1 MPSVGSSRSG
11 ARAARVATR
20 GVARR
25 LGPAAVLAAAVTAS
39 AMCTHGDIAVIEPPA
54 KPPPSALTL
63 TILPG
68 DPETAAQLGWQAG
81 IPGAQVI
88 LAPSVKPRA
97 WGGGDTAT
105 GPPIDTLVTDSAG
118 HVSVPAL
125 PAGWYYVE
133 VRRWLAPAEA
143 ARLSPGADLIG
154 FMTQQVVER
163 GDVTLSVP
171 GSHRRSIVISEASNF
186 PLWDPVTGGNYT
198 LGGYLELANN
208 SDTTVYLDGLVIGLM
223 LAATENSQGTNCAT
237 MAPFDNDPLGVWV
250 WYMDSLPGTG
260 HDYPLAP
267 GAVAVLATDAI
278 DHRPISPLQGL
289 DLSHANFDM
298 WGNADAKPPGIP
310 ESIPISTN
318 GVWDEGHGMIFS
330 FGLASAIVVALP
342 VDTTALPKVQA
353 YQTEHGWVQRIPR
366 DHILD
371 LLWAFWPH
379 LVTVYN
385 NLCPIQVSSALDR
398 QPAPLWWTEL
408 PDGTWQGLGAYSI
421 QRKVAYTRA
430 DGRKIL
436 QDTRTT
442 EADFF
447 VGLRTGFQLP

>member
-1 MPSVGSSRSG
+1 MPSAEGSRVGSG
-11 ARAARVATR
+11 AVRLATR
-20 GVARR
+20 RHARR
-25 LGPAAVLAAAVTAS
+25 LRGEAVLAALVACAT
-39 AMCTHGDIAVIEPPA
+39 CTHGEVTVLEPAA
-54 KPPPSALTL
+54 KPPSGALTL

-68 DPETAAQLGWQAG
+68 EAAAELGWTAG
-81 IPGAQVI
+81 IPGAEVI

-97 WGGGDTAT
+97 LGAGDTAT

-133 VRRWLAPAEA
+133 VRRWLTPAERG
-143 ARLSPGADLIG
+143 RLAPGDDLIG
-154 FMTQQVVER
+154 FMTQEVVER
-163 GDVTLSVP
+163 GSATLSVP
-171 GSHRRSIVISEASNF
+171 GSHRRSIVISEVSTF
-186 PLWDPVTGGNYT
+186 PQTVTAETYYSY
-198 LGGYLELANN
+198 GGYLELANN

-223 LAATENSQGTNCAT
+223 SGVAENSQGTNCAT
-237 MAPFDNDPLGVWV
+237 MAPFDNDALGVWV

-260 HDYPLAP
+260 HDHPLAP
-267 GAVAVLATDAI
+267 GAVALIATDAI
-278 DHRPISPLQGL
+278 DHRPLSPLYGL
-289 DLSHANFDM
+289 DLSHGDFDM
-298 WGNADAKPPGIP
+298 WGSADAKPPGIP

-342 VDTTALPKVQA
+342 VDTTSLPKVQA
-353 YQTEHGWVQRIPR
+353 YQVDHGWVERIPR

-371 LLWAFWPH
+371 VLFAYWPD

-385 NLCPIQVSSALDR
+385 NLCPIQVSSAFDR
-398 QPAPLWWTEL
+398 RPAPLFWSEL
-408 PDGTWQGLGAYSI
+408 PDGTWWSRGAYSI

-436 QDTRTT
+436 QDTRST

-447 VGLRTGFQLP
+447 IGLRTPFALP